1 MSVLICCPFS
11 FTAYHG
17 VKLLNQNNYRSEKFP
32 SLPIWAVY
40 HHCLSGMFTITAH
53 PDVTIPTYLG
63 YQTYLGIIVTTDLD
77 TSLFAYLFILYSCSS
92 LHHPNQLVHLSVPGT
107 SQI

>member
-1 MSVLICCPFS
+1 
-11 FTAYHG
+11 
-17 VKLLNQNNYRSEKFP
+17 
-32 SLPIWAVY
+32 
-40 HHCLSGMFTITAH
+40 MFTITA
-53 PDVTIPTYLG
+53 YLG
-63 YQTYLGIIVTTDLD
+63 CHAYLGCLPSQHIQVLPSLLIGDVKVIMAIWNIIVTTDLD